1 MSSSAGQRVLVI
13 APHADDDAYG
23 CAGTIA
29 RIKDLGGQVYVSLIS
44 VGSLDHAPAPPTDP
58 RCAG

>member
-1 MSSSAGQRVLVI
+1 MLVI
-13 APHADDDAYG
+13 APHADDEAYG